1 MLLFNHLHLNVYYLT
16 SPISPYLCPM
26 HFDKL
31 KALLDAKAELY
42 NRPEFIPSDPISIPH
57 SFSRREDI
65 EIAGFLVA
73 TIAWGQRTTIVKNG
87 FRLMELMDNAPYD
100 FVIGAKANDLKRLS
114 GFVHRTFNSDDLLFF
129 VESLRNIYANKGG
142 LEAAFSDGIK
152 PGDTDVFNA
161 LCGFRSRFLD
171 SPHLPRSVKHIA
183 NPATG
188 STAKRINMFLRWM
201 VRSDN
206 KGVDF
211 GLWKSIFPALLCCP
225 LDVHVGNVARKLG
238 LLERKQNDWKAVEE
252 MTAILRQLDAKDPV
266 KYDFALFGMGVFEK
280 RR

>member
-1 MLLFNHLHLNVYYLT
+1 MFIIY
-16 SPISPYLCPM
+16 ISPYLCPM
-26 HFDKL
+26 HFDEL

-57 SFSRREDI
+57 SFSYRGDI
-65 EIAGFLVA
+65 EISGFLVA
-73 TIAWGQRTTIVKNG
+73 AIAWGQRASIVKNG

-100 FVIGAKANDLKRLS
+100 FVMQAKPNDLKRLT

-129 VESLRNIYANKGG
+129 VESLRNLYTNHGG
-142 LEAAFSDGIK
+142 LEGAFSAGLK
-152 PGDTDVFNA
+152 PEDRDVFNA
-161 LCGFRSRFLD
+161 LCGFRTRFLD
-171 SPHLPRSVKHIA
+171 SPHLPRSAKHIA
-183 NPATG
+183 NPAAG

-201 VRSDN
+201 VRSDT

-211 GLWKSIFPALLCCP
+211 GLWKSISPALLCCP
-225 LDVHVGNVARKLG
+225 LDVHVGNIARKLG

-252 MTAILRQLDAKDPV
+252 LTAKLCQLDGNDPV

-280 RR
+280 GR